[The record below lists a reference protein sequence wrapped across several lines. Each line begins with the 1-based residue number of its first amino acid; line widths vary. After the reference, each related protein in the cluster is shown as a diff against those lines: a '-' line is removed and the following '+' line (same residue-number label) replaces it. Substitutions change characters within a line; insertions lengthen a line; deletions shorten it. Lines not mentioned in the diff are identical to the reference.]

1 MAKRSIAQRMK
12 DRTRDLGVAEGYIG
26 AGKQAPR
33 IGGAVAPK
41 PTKAAAKPKK
51 RK

>member
-12 DRTRDLGVAEGYIG
+12 DRTRDLGVAEGYMA
-26 AGKQAPR
+26 AGKAPPR
-33 IGGAVAPK
+33 VGGVVAPK